1 MDPIHFFVFLFIR
14 NVFGTMKNKRRKKNV
29 TVHFFPEHFSFVF
42 PIQCIRFLR
51 WSSSLRFSKVY
62 FVSGTVD
69 YLLLP
74 YRIIIFFFINDRK
87 ECEHNR
93 NRIRTVFIVSC
104 FRIVVRVLAMIRL
117 GLSFFSLLRS
127 MSACVFLL
135 LSSSSLGIMCIEE
148 IGKICVRTT
157 VEWREQKK
165 KQTRYVYDPDSLI
178 RFKTHIE
185 HIEILMLIKCAN
197 LQSLLS
203 CL

>member
-87 ECEHNR
+87 ECKHNR
-93 NRIRTVFIVSC
+93 NRIRTVF
-104 FRIVVRVLAMIRL
+104 FYYY
-117 GLSFFSLLRS
+117 
-127 MSACVFLL
+127 CVL
-135 LSSSSLGIMCIEE
+135 LSLSRPRFGYDSIRAQQMMVFSSLC
-148 IGKICVRTT
+148 CVLCLRAFFFAF
-157 VEWREQKK
+157 VLLIFRHYVHRGDWKDLRENDCGMERAKK
-165 KQTRYVYDPDSLI
+165 NKPDTYMTPI
-178 RFKTHIE
+178 V
-185 HIEILMLIKCAN
+185 
-197 LQSLLS
+197 
-203 CL
+203 